1 MTIVSNILII
11 YFIAG
16 SEGLICSEE
25 CTSDGCWGPGPD
37 QCLDCKHFK
46 FNGTCLNSCVST
58 PNIYQVD
65 SKTCGLCHPECKY
78 SCTGPGADNCSDCQ
92 HVRDGKY
99 CLAKCPETK
108 YDQNGIC
115 VFCHETCVGC
125 TGPRNTIGPNGCI
138 SCEKAIIGEGMIER
152 CLKKSEPCPGMF
164 NLKAYV
170 PFQRLTI
177 SISLTDGYFYEWV
190 NPQEQGMLKPLAGK
204 GICRKC
210 HPRCKRCTG
219 YGFHEQVCQKCSI
232 YKRGEQCEDEC
243 PNDHYVDEQRGECF
257 PCHEE
262 CLGCT
267 GPGSDNC
274 LQCRQLKVYLGDP
287 NDNSTLFNCSGICPP
302 DYPYKVYL
310 QELAGPYCSPKASA
324 MSAVSADT
332 ASIPGIYICLI
343 VVGSVAIV
351 LLSGGGFFY
360 YQKTKTDKQ
369 TVKMTM
375 VLTGCD
381 DSEPLRPS
389 NVGPNLTKLKI
400 IKEQELRQGGLLG
413 SGAFGQVYKGVWVP
427 ENENIKIPI
436 AIKTLNSSTD
446 SESSRQFLEEAYIMA
461 SVEHPN
467 LLKLLAVCMTT
478 EHKLITQLMPLG
490 SLLDYVKNNKD
501 KTGSKALLNWSTQIA
516 RGMSYLEKKR
526 LVHRD
531 LAARN
536 VLVQTPGH
544 IKITDFGLAKLLSSD
559 SDEYKATGGKMPFKW
574 LALESLRF
582 RIFTS
587 KSDVWSFG
595 VTVWELLTFGRRP
608 YEDVKSQDILAYIES
623 GGKLLQPPICSLD
636 VYLTLLSCWVVDAD
650 ARPTFEKLEEIFSE
664 FARDPGRYLAVPGDI
679 HMRLP
684 AYTSQD
690 EKDLIRTLSKTGGSG
705 GVGTDDYMTPKS
717 QSVTMLPGPS
727 AIELDSNG
735 VPGSKRYCSDPMK
748 GSGDDETD
756 NSGREIGVGNIRL
769 DLPLDEDDY
778 LMPTSQNQ
786 TTGFGGY
793 MDVISVPVCVDNPE
807 YLMGSVPLTN
817 TILTSSAPPTQTIGI
832 PVTPINGEG
841 EQSSDHEYYNDL
853 QRELQPLH
861 RSETTV

>member
-1 MTIVSNILII
+1 MSNNFL
-11 YFIAG
+11 FF
-16 SEGLICSEE
+16 S
-25 CTSDGCWGPGPD
+25 
-37 QCLDCKHFK
+37 F
-46 FNGTCLNSCVST
+46 
-58 PNIYQVD
+58 
-65 SKTCGLCHPECKY
+65 
-78 SCTGPGADNCSDCQ
+78 
-92 HVRDGKY
+92 
-99 CLAKCPETK
+99 
-108 YDQNGIC
+108 
-115 VFCHETCVGC
+115 
-125 TGPRNTIGPNGCI
+125 
-138 SCEKAIIGEGMIER
+138 
-152 CLKKSEPCPGMF
+152 
-164 NLKAYV
+164 
-170 PFQRLTI
+170 
-177 SISLTDGYFYEWV
+177 TDGYFYEWV
-190 NPQEQGMLKPLAGK
+190 IPQEQGILKPLAGK
-204 GICRKC
+204 AICRKC

-243 PNDHYVDEQRGECF
+243 PNDHYVDFERSECF
-257 PCHEE
+257 PCHDE

-267 GPGSDNC
+267 GPGVDNC
-274 LQCRQLKVYLGDP
+274 SQCRQLKIYFGDP
-287 NDNSTLFNCSGICPP
+287 KDNSTLFNCTATCPQ

-310 QELAGPYCSPKASA
+310 QELAGPYCSPKAAA
-324 MSAVSADT
+324 MSAVSADV
-332 ASIPGIYICLI
+332 AAMPRIYIFLI
-343 VVGSVAIV
+343 IASGVVMVL
-351 LLSGGGFFY
+351 LLSGGCFCY
-360 YQKTKTDKQ
+360 YQKAKTDKE

-389 NVGPNLTKLKI
+389 NVGPNLSKLKI
-400 IKEQELRQGGLLG
+400 VKEQELRQGGLLG

-427 ENENIKIPI
+427 EGVNTKVPI

-446 SESSRQFLEEAYIMA
+446 SEASRQFLEEACIMA
-461 SVEHPN
+461 SVDHPN

-490 SLLDYVKNNKD
+490 SLLDYVKTNKD

-516 RGMSYLEKKR
+516 RGMSYLEKNR

-559 SDEYKATGGKMPFKW
+559 SNEYKASGGKMPFKW
-574 LALESLRF
+574 LALESLRH

-595 VTVWELLTFGRRP
+595 VTVWELLTFGKRP
-608 YEDVKSQDILAYIES
+608 YENVKSQDILAFLES
-623 GGKLLQPPICSLD
+623 SGRLEQPEICTTEVYTELLH
-636 VYLTLLSCWVVDAD
+636 CWCLNAD
-650 ARPTFEKLEEIFSE
+650 SRPTFAQLEEKFSE
-664 FARDPGRYLAVPGDI
+664 FARDPGRWLYVPGDI

-690 EKDLIRTLSKTGGSG
+690 EKALIQNLSKTGGSD
-705 GVGTDDYMTPKS
+705 GVGTDDYMTPKT
-717 QSVTMLPGPS
+717 QSIAMLPGPS
-727 AIELDSNG
+727 AVKLHSNG
-735 VPGSKRYCSDPMK
+735 IPGSKRYCSDPMK

-786 TTGFGGY
+786 TTLGFGGY
-793 MDVISVPVCVDNPE
+793 MDVIGVPTATVCVDNPE

-817 TILTSSAPPTQTIGI
+817 NALTSSAPPTQTIGI

-841 EQSSDHEYYNDL
+841 EPTSDHEYYNDL

>member
-1 MTIVSNILII
+1 MLTN
-11 YFIAG
+11 F
-16 SEGLICSEE
+16 
-25 CTSDGCWGPGPD
+25 
-37 QCLDCKHFK
+37 
-46 FNGTCLNSCVST
+46 
-58 PNIYQVD
+58 
-65 SKTCGLCHPECKY
+65 
-78 SCTGPGADNCSDCQ
+78 
-92 HVRDGKY
+92 
-99 CLAKCPETK
+99 
-108 YDQNGIC
+108 
-115 VFCHETCVGC
+115 FC
-125 TGPRNTIGPNGCI
+125 
-138 SCEKAIIGEGMIER
+138 
-152 CLKKSEPCPGMF
+152 F
-164 NLKAYV
+164 
-170 PFQRLTI
+170 F
-177 SISLTDGYFYEWV
+177 TDGYFYEWV
-190 NPQEQGMLKPLAGK
+190 IPQEQGILKPLAGK
-204 GICRKC
+204 AICRKC
-210 HPRCKRCTG
+210 HPRCKSCTG
-219 YGFHEQVCQKCSI
+219 YGFHEQVCQKCSM

-243 PNDHYVDEQRGECF
+243 PNDHYVDDKNFCL

-267 GPGSDNC
+267 GPGVDNC
-274 LQCRQLKVYLGDP
+274 LQCRQLKIYLGDP
-287 NDNSTLFNCSGICPP
+287 KDNSTLFNCTTSCPN
-302 DYPYKVYL
+302 DYPNKVYSPE
-310 QELAGPYCSPKASA
+310 QPGPYCSQYPLVQAPLTGGLHGLYIFLIFVGV
-324 MSAVSADT
+324 AV
-332 ASIPGIYICLI
+332 
-343 VVGSVAIV
+343 VVV
-351 LLSGGGFFY
+351 LSGTGFCY

-389 NVGPNLTKLKI
+389 NVGPNLSKLKI

-446 SESSRQFLEEAYIMA
+446 SEASRQFLEEAYIMA

-490 SLLDYVKNNKD
+490 SLLDYVRNNKD

-516 RGMSYLEKKR
+516 RGMTYLEKKR

-536 VLVQTPGH
+536 VLVQNPNH

-574 LALESLRF
+574 LALESLRH

-587 KSDVWSFG
+587 KSDVWSFA
-595 VTVWELLTFGRRP
+595 VTVWELLTFGKRP
-608 YEDVKSQDILAYIES
+608 YEDIKSQDILAKIE
-623 GGKLLQPPICSLD
+623 GGVKLEQPQICSLD
-636 VYLTLLSCWVVDAD
+636 IYIVLLQCWNVNAD
-650 ARPTFEKLEEIFSE
+650 ARPTFEQLEEMFSG
-664 FARDPGRYLAVPGDI
+664 FARDPGRYLSVPGDI

-690 EKDLIRTLSKTGGSG
+690 EKDLIRTLSKTGGSDG
-705 GVGTDDYMTPKS
+705 GVGSDDYMTPKPRS
-717 QSVTMLPGPS
+717 IPTLPGPS
-727 AIELDSNG
+727 AVELDSNS

-786 TTGFGGY
+786 APGFGGY
-793 MDVISVPVCVDNPE
+793 MDVIGVPTVPTVCVDNPE
-807 YLMGSVPLTN
+807 YLMGTAVPLANN
-817 TILTSSAPPTQTIGI
+817 TLQMTSSAPPPTQTIGI
-832 PVTPINGEG
+832 PVTPLNGEV
-841 EQSSDHEYYNDL
+841 ELSSDHEYYNDL

>member
-1 MTIVSNILII
+1 M
-11 YFIAG
+11 
-16 SEGLICSEE
+16 
-25 CTSDGCWGPGPD
+25 
-37 QCLDCKHFK
+37 
-46 FNGTCLNSCVST
+46 
-58 PNIYQVD
+58 
-65 SKTCGLCHPECKY
+65 
-78 SCTGPGADNCSDCQ
+78 
-92 HVRDGKY
+92 
-99 CLAKCPETK
+99 
-108 YDQNGIC
+108 
-115 VFCHETCVGC
+115 
-125 TGPRNTIGPNGCI
+125 
-138 SCEKAIIGEGMIER
+138 
-152 CLKKSEPCPGMF
+152 
-164 NLKAYV
+164 
-170 PFQRLTI
+170 
-177 SISLTDGYFYEWV
+177 
-190 NPQEQGMLKPLAGK
+190 
-204 GICRKC
+204 
-210 HPRCKRCTG
+210 
-219 YGFHEQVCQKCSI
+219 
-232 YKRGEQCEDEC
+232 
-243 PNDHYVDEQRGECF
+243 DEQRSECF
-257 PCHEE
+257 PCHDE

-267 GPGSDNC
+267 GPGADNC
-274 LQCRQLKVYLGDP
+274 LQCRQLKIYLGDP
-287 NDNSTLFNCSGICPP
+287 NDNSTLFNCTATCPQ

-310 QELAGPYCSPKASA
+310 QEQAGPYCSPKAAA
-324 MSAVSADT
+324 MSAISADT
-332 ASIPGIYICLI
+332 ANIPGIYIFLI
-343 VVGSVAIV
+343 VVGLVAIG
-351 LLSGGGFFY
+351 LLSGAGFCY

-375 VLTGCD
+375 ALTGFSD

-389 NVGPNLTKLKI
+389 NVGPNLSKLKI
-400 IKEQELRQGGLLG
+400 VKEQELRQGGLLG

-446 SESSRQFLEEAYIMA
+446 AEASRQFLEEAYIMA

-490 SLLDYVKNNKD
+490 SLLDYVRNNKD

-516 RGMSYLEKKR
+516 RGMTYLEKKR

-536 VLVQTPGH
+536 VLVQTPGN

-574 LALESLRF
+574 LALESLRH

-595 VTVWELLTFGRRP
+595 VTVWELLTFGKRP
-608 YEDVKSQDILAYIES
+608 YENIKSQDILAAIE
-623 GGKLLQPPICSLD
+623 GGLKLEQPEICSLD
-636 VYLTLLSCWVVDAD
+636 VFMVLLTCWDVHAD
-650 ARPTFEKLEEIFSE
+650 ARPTFEQLEDKFSE
-664 FARDPGRYLAVPGDI
+664 FARDPGRYLYVPGDI

-690 EKDLIRTLSKTGGSG
+690 EKDLIRTLSKTGGSD
-705 GVGTDDYMTPKS
+705 GVGTDDYMTPKPRS
-717 QSVTMLPGPS
+717 ITMLPGPS
-727 AIELDSNG
+727 TVESDSNG

-778 LMPTSQNQ
+778 LMPTSQSQ
-786 TTGFGGY
+786 GTQGFGGY
-793 MDVISVPVCVDNPE
+793 MDVIGVPVCVDNPE

-817 TILTSSAPPTQTIGI
+817 NPLQMTSSAPPTQTIGI
-832 PVTPINGEG
+832 PVTPLNGEG
-841 EQSSDHEYYNDL
+841 EPSSDHEYYNDL